1 MSTKKGF
8 NNSLLPYGPD
18 PWAAC
23 HDGFYYYTHSTRT
36 NLTIWRTRDITD
48 LANAEQKV
56 VWNVPDDGPFSKNM
70 WAPELHYLAD
80 GTGQMCW
87 YAYLSAGEDR
97 DAGDQRIW
105 VLENEDCDPLGG
117 EWQIKGELTTS
128 ANKWGID
135 GTIIDLNGQL
145 YLSWSGWEADEN
157 GQQNIYLCRMRNPW
171 TCIGERLLLS
181 EPTLPWERHNHDPAP
196 DSPHN
201 HVFVNEA
208 PAFLRHNDHLFIAYS
223 ASGCWTDEYTL
234 GLLTARVDSD
244 LMQPS
249 SWTKAQE
256 PVFKTSV
263 RNRVYGPGHGCFF
276 QTENGQTWF
285 LYHAN
290 PGPGKGCEN
299 ERTPRLQR
307 VRWHRDG
314 SPNFGV
320 PSAETRKME
329 RPV

>member
-8 NNSLLPYGPD
+8 TNPLLPYGPD

-36 NLTIWRTRDITD
+36 NLTIWKTRDIAD
-48 LANAEQKV
+48 LAHAEQKV
-56 VWNVPDDGPFSKNM
+56 VWNVPADGPFSKNM
-70 WAPELHYLAD
+70 WAPELHYLDD
-80 GTGQMCW
+80 GTGEKCW

-117 EWQIKGELTTS
+117 KWQIKGELTTP

-135 GTIIDLNGQL
+135 GTVIDLNGQL
-145 YLSWSGWEADEN
+145 YLSWSGWEGDEN
-157 GQQNIYLCRMRNPW
+157 GQQNIYLCRMSNPW

-181 EPTLPWERHNHDPAP
+181 EPSLPWERHNHDPAP

-208 PAFLRHNDHLFIAYS
+208 PAFLRHKDYLFIAYS
-223 ASGCWTDEYTL
+223 ASGCWTDEYAL
-234 GLLTARVDSD
+234 GLLTARIDSD

-256 PVFKTSV
+256 PVFSSSV
-263 RNRVYGPGHGCFF
+263 RNGVYGPGHGCFF

-307 VRWHRDG
+307 IRWHRDG

-320 PSAETRKME
+320 PSAETRKMD